1 MPGRGGATLEP
12 TTVQLPGGVWGSSP
26 EPQRQLTLRPVDTED
41 EVFLLDT
48 DRGVAPA
55 ERAGALLARCLVTDD
70 DDATTGEA
78 LLGRLTAGDREAALL
93 HLRRL
98 TFGDRLEAVIAC
110 PIEACGELMEVEV
123 AVADLFVPPARD
135 PHREY
140 RASLEAEAG
149 RLVVRFRL
157 PTGGDLE
164 AIAQASRVSPD
175 AGVDALLHRCVL
187 RVTHDG
193 RAVAL
198 ETLDDATREAIS
210 TAMADRDPQAVVEL
224 ELECPACGAMLTV
237 PFDAGAYLVQ
247 ELDVRALRLLADV
260 HALALHYH
268 WSERDILALPANRR
282 ERYLELL
289 AASLGGASSG
299 MSLATS

>member
-1 MPGRGGATLEP
+1 
-12 TTVQLPGGVWGSSP
+12 VWGSSP
-26 EPQRQLTLRPVDTED
+26 EPQRYLTLRPVDTED

-48 DRGVAPA
+48 SRGVAPA
-55 ERAGALLARCLVTDD
+55 ERATALLARCLVTDD
-70 DDATTGEA
+70 DAADGEA

-110 PIEACGELMEVEV
+110 PAEACGELMEVEL
-123 AVADLFVPPARD
+123 AVTALFVPPSRD

-140 RASLEAEAG
+140 RARIEAEDG
-149 RLVVRFRL
+149 QLVVRFRL
-157 PTGGDLE
+157 PTGSDFE
-164 AIAQASRVSPD
+164 AIARASRVSLE

-187 RVTHDG
+187 RVTRNG
-193 RAVAL
+193 RAVAIDA
-198 ETLDDATREAIS
+198 LDDAAREAIS
-210 TAMADRDPQAVVEL
+210 TSMADRDPQAVVEL
-224 ELECPACGAMLTV
+224 ELVCPACGALVTV

-247 ELDVRALRLLADV
+247 ELDVRALQLLADV

-268 WSERDILALPANRR
+268 WSERDILALPADRR

-289 AASLGGASSG
+289 AANLGGASSG
-299 MSLATS
+299 IGLATT

>member
-12 TTVQLPGGVWGSSP
+12 TTVPIPGGVWGSNP
-26 EPQRQLTLRPVDTED
+26 APQRQLTLRPVGIDD

-48 DRGVAPA
+48 ARGSVPA
-55 ERAGALLARCLVTDD
+55 ERASALLARCLVADEGD
-70 DDATTGEA
+70 GPA

-110 PIEACGELMEVEV
+110 PIEDCGELMEVEL
-123 AVADLFVPPARD
+123 AVGDLFVPPARD

-140 RASLEAEAG
+140 RARIEARTGA
-149 RLVVRFRL
+149 LIVRFRL
-157 PTGGDLE
+157 PTGSDSE
-164 AIAQASRVSPD
+164 AVARASRISPE
-175 AGVDALLHRCVL
+175 AGVDALLQRCVL
-187 RVTHDG
+187 RVTG
-193 RAVAL
+193 GGQAVAIAGL
-198 ETLDDATREAIS
+198 DEETRGAIS
-210 TAMADRDPQAVVEL
+210 AAMADRDPQAIVEL
-224 ELECPACGAMLTV
+224 ELVCPACGTMLTV

-247 ELDVRALRLLADV
+247 ELDVRALGLLADV

-268 WSERDILALPANRR
+268 WSERDILALPTERR

-289 AASLGGASSG
+289 AASLSGASGGASLA
-299 MSLATS
+299 MS